1 MQMIQQ
7 NLAYILGGTLLF
19 LVCSSKNIL
28 IYNEELLIA
37 LSFLA
42 FIATSA
48 HTMGDAIA
56 ETFQTR
62 ADQIQTELQAFFV
75 AKETLYQ
82 EVKHQIQMQQT
93 LAQSMTVLGT
103 LFNISYKTYIHNVEK
118 LSKMQYKHVQS
129 HSYNTWYHNKMQYMH
144 TCIT

>member
-93 LAQSMTVLGT
+93 LDRLYRRAFLSGAPNSNDIYASAM
-103 LFNISYKTYIHNVEK
+103 IS
-118 LSKMQYKHVQS
+118 SR
-129 HSYNTWYHNKMQYMH
+129 
-144 TCIT
+144 

>member
-93 LAQSMTVLGT
+93 LAQSMTALGT
-103 LFNISYKTYIHNVEK
+103 LVQHQLQDLHTQRAK
-118 LSKMQYKHVQS
+118 LSKIQYKHVQS

>member
-75 AKETLYQ
+75 AKETLYH
-82 EVKHQIQMQQT
+82 EEKKDST
-93 LAQSMTVLGT
+93 LVG
-103 LFNISYKTYIHNVEK
+103 
-118 LSKMQYKHVQS
+118 
-129 HSYNTWYHNKMQYMH
+129 
-144 TCIT
+144 